1 MDWLRQNQKKSQLGQ
16 LLIKKK
22 LISEDQLNRAIDHQ
36 KTTGQ
41 RLGDILTEWNLVT
54 ARQIDG
60 MLRKQRNVRRIAT
73 IVTAFWAPIQVYAAS
88 VAPVP
93 VVQTQTT
100 TTQQKQSSS
109 LRMLNEEELS
119 EIAGQGV
126 LDETL
131 RNWLNLNGSAN
142 INAAT
147 IMNQGFTA
155 ASLTDMNRQ
164 KSGLQMLGNLVTL
177 MNPLLGLLSAETTV
191 KDVVYNPASTASI
204 VNPDGSITLSL
215 PSSIGE
221 ISFNN
226 IRVMGSTGPSLGS
239 IDIKAIN
246 LAGTTVTIRGH

>member
-22 LISEDQLNRAIDHQ
+22 LISEDQLNRAIEHQ
-36 KTTGQ
+36 KNTGQ

-54 ARQIDG
+54 TRQLDG

-73 IVTAFWAPIQVYAAS
+73 IVTAFLAPIQVYAAS

-93 VVQTQTT
+93 VVQTQTN
-100 TTQQKQSSS
+100 TTQQKQSS

-126 LDETL
+126 LDDTL
-131 RNWLNLNGSAN
+131 RNWLNLNGAAN

-155 ASLTDMNRQ
+155 ASLSDLTKQ
-164 KSGLQMLGNLVTL
+164 SAGLQVLGNLVSL
-177 MNPLLGLLSAETTV
+177 MDPLLGLLSAQTSV
-191 KDVVYNPASTASI
+191 KNVIFNPASTASV

-215 PSSIGE
+215 PSSIGQ
-221 ISFNN
+221 ISFDN

-239 IDIKAIN
+239 ITINSIN
-246 LAGTTVTIRGH
+246 LAGTTVTVKAIH